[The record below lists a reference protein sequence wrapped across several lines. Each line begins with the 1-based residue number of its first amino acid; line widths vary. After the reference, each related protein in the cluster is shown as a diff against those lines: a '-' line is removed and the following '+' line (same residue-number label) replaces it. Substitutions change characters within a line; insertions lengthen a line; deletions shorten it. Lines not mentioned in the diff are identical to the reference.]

1 MWFSCN
7 SFAALVN
14 EIRWPVGPHA
24 ELYVLHKYKSY
35 VVPRNDLKM
44 IEFLRKIF
52 FVRLRCRVFPPV
64 WKLECNLLCYMR
76 PISIIIIGL
85 NQWISHEYI
94 RNTTHG
100 YDYGNWAIC
109 MFGCKTLARFFF
121 VLAWSCSFFLQFI
134 FPSCRHPHRHRHRHQ
149 LVLLSLCLIFCVI
162 ILVTHILTHK
172 NEYIQLIMPHYFSS
186 FIFILLGKRLQ
197 KEPHVEGVR
206 QQYSNVVVVVVYRIV
221 WWLKSVYSVCG
232 VVFVSDKKKR

>member
-1 MWFSCN
+1 MDLF
-7 SFAALVN
+7 
-14 EIRWPVGPHA
+14 EI
-24 ELYVLHKYKSY
+24 LHM
-35 VVPRNDLKM
+35 VM
-44 IEFLRKIF
+44 IMAIEQ
-52 FVRLRCRVFPPV
+52 FVCLDV
-64 WKLECNLLCYMR
+64 KHL
-76 PISIIIIGL
+76 S
-85 NQWISHEYI
+85 
-94 RNTTHG
+94 
-100 YDYGNWAIC
+100 D
-109 MFGCKTLARFFF
+109 FFF

-134 FPSCRHPHRHRHRHQ
+134 FPSCRHPHCHQ

-206 QQYSNVVVVVVYRIV
+206 QQCSNVVVVVVYRIV

-232 VVFVSDKKKR
+232 VVFVSDKKKAIAKSRESNEM